1 MIYFRKKGQIEEA
14 GYYNR
19 ESMTPKAFRRPLMEI
34 NGIWRGLIE
43 NLPPQHQ
50 ISLGKDLNRMTR
62 QHFAN
67 SKRSSENRPPL
78 LNCTPKVGH
87 IPSNSQGAV
96 FL

>member
-1 MIYFRKKGQIEEA
+1 
-14 GYYNR
+14 
-19 ESMTPKAFRRPLMEI
+19 MTPKAFRRPLMEI

-43 NLPPQHQ
+43 NLPPRHQ
-50 ISLGKDLNRMTR
+50 ISLGKDLNRMAR